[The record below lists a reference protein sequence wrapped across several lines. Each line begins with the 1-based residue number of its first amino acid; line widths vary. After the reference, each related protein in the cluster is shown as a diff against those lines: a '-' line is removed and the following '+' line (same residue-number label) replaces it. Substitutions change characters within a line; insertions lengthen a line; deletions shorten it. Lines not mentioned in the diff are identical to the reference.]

1 MGHHTQLWKQSFF
14 FRAIQTCRR
23 NRSQNMWKLFW
34 PPLCCGRKTEIQMY
48 PFWAHWNSAIHV
60 SRWVNAVFVRQLQ
73 KCASPASEHK
83 LSTGLLCSRPS
94 QQTTLHSWPKHYSPV
109 CVWYRWIE
117 NTFVGCPSCPM
128 PSQND
133 TSGQST
139 EKGIR
144 TTKKKSKKRNV
155 RDASWVSL

>member
-1 MGHHTQLWKQSFF
+1 MGHHSQLWKQSFF
-14 FRAIQTCRR
+14 FRK
-23 NRSQNMWKLFW
+23 KLA
-34 PPLCCGRKTEIQMY
+34 GETDRKTCERFSGHLRVVDEKKEIQMY
-48 PFWAHWNSAIHV
+48 PCWAHWNSTIHV

-73 KCASPASEHK
+73 KCASPGSEHK

-144 TTKKKSKKRNV
+144 TRKKKSKKRNV